1 MNNESSGWAKVD
13 LSGQIISFEIDK
25 PKISFEFNQFRL
37 KYYDLN
43 AYKNSSWFY
52 YLSGF
57 NQDKYFI
64 YLMELYLMIMKN
76 IQYVFIFQIIDLAGQ
91 FFIFDIAAAGKQLCH
106 TENIIWPI
114 PFFNRKERI
123 TSDNKEKFIIRIF
136 CGQSC

>member
-76 IQYVFIFQIIDLAGQ
+76 IQYVFIFQIILKEYMTKIFIILTDLKKSLTH
-91 FFIFDIAAAGKQLCH
+91 ILLR
-106 TENIIWPI
+106 T
-114 PFFNRKERI
+114 
-123 TSDNKEKFIIRIF
+123 KFIIMI
-136 CGQSC
+136 